1 MIRTR
6 TRRGPAR
13 PHGVA
18 PSGRAADGSCPPL
31 AGPGPVIAAPPPARV
46 RVTVARDWHW
56 PPCHRGT
63 VRAGRATVPGAT
75 RDGHRHGR
83 AGGFKYRAAAL
94 SLAPCDRTSFCRW
107 AIYVTCLPAWVGCL
121 VKVPSTGRTTCF
133 ASAGYPPLPL
143 DRDYEA
149 RVDPDI
155 TGTGTGPTTSESTPP
170 AHATRATRPAPY
182 LSYPM
187 GD

>member
-1 MIRTR
+1 MLEALGSLRECSRGNGTQGGTALALTR
-6 TRRGPAR
+6 
-13 PHGVA
+13 
-18 PSGRAADGSCPPL
+18 
-31 AGPGPVIAAPPPARV
+31 
-46 RVTVARDWHW
+46 
-56 PPCHRGT
+56 
-63 VRAGRATVPGAT
+63 
-75 RDGHRHGR
+75 
-83 AGGFKYRAAAL
+83 
-94 SLAPCDRTSFCRW
+94 DRTSFCRW

-133 ASAGYPPLPL
+133 AGYPPLPL